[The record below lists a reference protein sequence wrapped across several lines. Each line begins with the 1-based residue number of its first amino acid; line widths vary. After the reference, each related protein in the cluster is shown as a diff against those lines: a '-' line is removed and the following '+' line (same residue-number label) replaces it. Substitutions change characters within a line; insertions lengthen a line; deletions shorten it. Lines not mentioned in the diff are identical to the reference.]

1 MNSQDARR
9 MTQKFSAPEGRH
21 VTAWGDAPR
30 QAHRFTSEAPKGR
43 NRYHTIYFAPSG
55 LRSYSP
61 SPLGAAPRAISFRPF
76 GAFVFCALSVAFAAD
91 ASHAQRRQARP
102 APAAA
107 AAAAAARS
115 VTVVTEPNAVV
126 WLDDL
131 RRGVTNEAG
140 QLEIAKVGAGRRTLR
155 VRARGFT
162 ERTLVLLPAQR
173 GRVEVKL
180 VRTTDEGEL
189 LFQQAEEARE
199 RATTEEARKEA
210 VGLYQRALAARP
222 RNAAARVGLAR
233 VLSDLGDFNAAL
245 EQVEEARAARRAYAE
260 ASAVEGRIHHR
271 AGDDE
276 AALSSYA
283 RAVREGRGFQPEAHT
298 GTGIILQE
306 KGDYAAAAASYR
318 KALAQLSDTE
328 PVIYQ
333 LLGESL
339 ERAEDYKGAV
349 AAYETYLALAP
360 EGRLAPAIRSVID
373 QLRKQAAEQDAPPP
387 SRE

>member
-1 MNSQDARR
+1 MRADRDEDERTTSSSLCAC
-9 MTQKFSAPEGRH
+9 APVRGIH
-21 VTAWGDAPR
+21 L
-30 QAHRFTSEAPKGR
+30 AHRRTGRQVIFGLLGLSLLLCSLIAP
-43 NRYHTIYFAPSG
+43 
-55 LRSYSP
+55 
-61 SPLGAAPRAISFRPF
+61 PL
-76 GAFVFCALSVAFAAD
+76 FAAN
-91 ASHAQRRQARP
+91 AQRRPRAPSRPKP
-102 APAAA
+102 APQATAATPSGP
-107 AAAAAARS
+107 RS
-115 VTVVTEPNAVV
+115 ITVVTEPNAAV
-126 WLDDL
+126 WLDEL

-140 QLEIAKVGAGRRTLR
+140 QLEIARVGAGRRTLR
-155 VRARGFT
+155 VRARGFA
-162 ERTLVLLPAQR
+162 ERTLALPATQR

-180 VRTTDEGEL
+180 LPTTDEGEL

-210 VGLYQRALAARP
+210 VELYRRSLALRS

-245 EQVEEARAARRAYAE
+245 EEVERARDARRAYAE

-276 AALSSYA
+276 AALAAYA
-283 RAVREGRGFQPEAHT
+283 RAVREGRGVQPEAHT

-318 KALAQLSDTE
+318 KALAQLADTE

-349 AAYETYLALAP
+349 AAYEKYLELAP

-373 QLRKQAAEQDAPPP
+373 QLRKQAAEQEAPP
-387 SRE
+387 E